1 MCYWWGYS
9 ACMLLQW
16 WNDIVNW
23 AASYQGHAM
32 VTGVI
37 LPFIAILTGALVAG
51 AMVRGAIKR
60 LLAQQERN
68 AKVSAVAG
76 LISAGRRASVWS
88 TLSAQEKEHAE
99 YVASEAEVRL
109 RLLPVAGAGLAAD
122 WSAHY
127 IASMKKNSSNFSFQS
142 EQDLVDLQDGLLA
155 WQSKPK
161 RAKKMFA
168 SDLAAWK
175 YDTGLVEDDLIVK
188 QREWAAQQA
197 A

>member
-1 MCYWWGYS
+1 MV
-9 ACMLLQW
+9 LQW

-37 LPFIAILTGALVAG
+37 LPFVAILAGALVAG
-51 AMVRGAIKR
+51 AMVRGGIKR

-109 RLLPVAGAGLAAD
+109 RLLPVVSAGLAAD

-127 IASMKKNSSNFSFQS
+127 ISSMKKNSSNFSFQS
-142 EQDLVDLQDGLLA
+142 EQDLADLHDGLIA
-155 WQSKPK
+155 WQSKPR

-175 YDTGLVEDDLIVK
+175 YDTGIAEDELIVK